1 MVSVSLTQILG
12 TAATVYGIVGTIAPV
27 LQARMMYRR
36 KSSEG
41 VSLGSVSI
49 VAGGYIIWLVYG
61 VAIGSMPLILVDA
74 LGLVTGLSLLVMV
87 FMLRKSPGKVH
98 PRVFSEL
105 SGNISGVARGF
116 SNERPG
122 VFSRST
128 LVLHEKS

>member
-49 VAGGYIIWLVYG
+49 VAGGYIVWLVYG
-61 VAIGSMPLILVDA
+61 VAIGSLPLILVDA
-74 LGLVTGLSLLVMV
+74 LGLITGLSLLVMV
-87 FMLRKSPGKVH
+87 FALRKSPAKSH

-105 SGNISGVARGF
+105 SGSISGAARGF
-116 SNERPG
+116 TSDRPG
-122 VFSRST
+122 VLSRST
-128 LVLHEKS
+128 LMLHEKS